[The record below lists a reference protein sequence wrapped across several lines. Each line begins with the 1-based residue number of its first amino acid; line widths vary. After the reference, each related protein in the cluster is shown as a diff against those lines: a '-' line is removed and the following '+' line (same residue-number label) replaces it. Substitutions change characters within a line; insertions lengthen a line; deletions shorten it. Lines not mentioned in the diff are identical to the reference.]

1 MKWEKSRE
9 KSQSNDNS
17 AVNTQALPGMQ
28 PHPERGNGAEYF
40 PNIKREPHKNKLSRV
55 NHTKRAGALENSF
68 ADIII

>member
-28 PHPERGNGAEYF
+28 RKPEPHPERGNGAEYF
-40 PNIKREPHKNKLSRV
+40 PNIKKEFKEPHKK
-55 NHTKRAGALENSF
+55 EF
-68 ADIII
+68 